1 MRGNDFDVDAAEAD
15 TNMKR
20 RARCSVTCSISRSAA
35 LVRLH
40 SEGTGTH
47 EWYPITLRDHEDLN
61 LMGHLNL
68 TGQCLPRR
76 RAAAPRCQD
85 KAAGCPAVRTKEQT

>member
-1 MRGNDFDVDAAEAD
+1 MRCNDFDVDAAEAD

-20 RARCSVTCSISRSAA
+20 RVRCSVTCSISRSAG

-47 EWYPITLRDHEDLN
+47 EGIRSDVGSPTIPTHWVI
-61 LMGHLNL
+61 
-68 TGQCLPRR
+68 
-76 RAAAPRCQD
+76 
-85 KAAGCPAVRTKEQT
+85 

>member
-1 MRGNDFDVDAAEAD
+1 
-15 TNMKR
+15 MKR
-20 RARCSVTCSISRSAA
+20 RARCSITCSISRSAA

-61 LMGHLNL
+61 LMSDSFRWADTLRCRARVTGRWLTLMHVILNHGRSH
-68 TGQCLPRR
+68 TGSS
-76 RAAAPRCQD
+76 
-85 KAAGCPAVRTKEQT
+85 K

>member
-1 MRGNDFDVDAAEAD
+1 MIVISRKRTGLQSHDSSLAAQSRWASPD
-15 TNMKR
+15 W
-20 RARCSVTCSISRSAA
+20 RAWCSVTCSISRSAA

-68 TGQCLPRR
+68 TGQCVPGR
-76 RAAAPRCQD
+76 RAA
-85 KAAGCPAVRTKEQT
+85 PAL